1 MRFRELLPPMWQREP
16 MTVREGLPMAHPPPA
31 DSLRPYVFLHPL
43 GERAPSGWL
52 TAGGVPSPQL
62 DVALVDEEPAPA
74 ARLLAS
80 SLLPGG
86 LGFAVVGARGR
97 RRLGAE
103 LVRVGLAA
111 GPTFLARPAPFRAE
125 RLL

>member
-16 MTVREGLPMAHPPPA
+16 MTMREALPMAHPAPA

-43 GERAPSGWL
+43 GERASSGWL
-52 TAGGVPSPQL
+52 TAGGAPSSGL
-62 DVALVDEEPAPA
+62 DIALVDEEPALA

-80 SLLPGG
+80 SLRPGG
-86 LGFAVVGARGR
+86 LGFAVVGTRDR

-103 LVRVGLAA
+103 LARVGLA
-111 GPTFLARPAPFRAE
+111 
-125 RLL
+125 